1 MCKGGVGMSW
11 EEILQRPSSRW
22 TLGEGPEREVVI
34 SSRVRL
40 ARNLGEHNFPN
51 RAGEDELEKVCTEVE
66 VAVGRLSM
74 AEPFHF
80 LPLARLSPIDR
91 QVLVEKHLT
100 SPAHIAEPRH
110 RAMALRVDEG
120 VSILVNEEDHLRIQ
134 ALFPGLQLD
143 KAWELASK
151 VDDDLEGDLTYAFD
165 ESYGYLTCCPTNTG
179 TGMRASIMMHLP
191 GLVMLNRANKIFTTL
206 SQLGLVTR
214 GLYGEGTEALGYMFQ
229 ISNQITLGRTEE
241 ELIGNLQTII
251 MQVIE
256 QELQARQQ
264 LYKEMGD
271 RLVDKVFRAYG
282 VLTNARLLTSK
293 EAINLILTLRLGLNL
308 NLLPQLEY
316 RVLGELLVL
325 CQPGFLQKV
334 AGEKQN
340 TQERDAKRA
349 ALIRERLKEAK
360 A

>member
-1 MCKGGVGMSW
+1 MSREVAGMSW

-40 ARNLGEHNFPN
+40 ARNIDHHIFPH
-51 RAGEDELEKVCTEVE
+51 RAGEEELEEVCREVGT
-66 VAVGRLSM
+66 AVEQLPLAPR
-74 AEPFHF
+74 FHF
-80 LPLARLSPIDR
+80 LPLTKLTPIDR

-100 SPAHIAEPRH
+100 SPAHIAKPRH
-110 RAMALRVDEG
+110 RAVVLREDEG

-134 ALFPGLQLD
+134 TLFPGLQLEE
-143 KAWELASK
+143 AYGLAGK
-151 VDDDLEGDLTYAFD
+151 IDDGLERSLTYAFD
-165 ESYGYLTCCPTNTG
+165 ETYGYLTCCPTNTG
-179 TGMRASIMMHLP
+179 TGMRASIMVHLP
-191 GLVMLNRANKIFTTL
+191 GLVMLNRANKIFSTL

-229 ISNQITLGRTEE
+229 ISNQITLGRSEG
-241 ELIGNLQTII
+241 ELINSLQTILV
-251 MQVIE
+251 QVIE

-264 LYKEMGD
+264 LYQEMGD

-282 VLTNARLLTSK
+282 ILTNARLLSSK

-308 NLLPQLEY
+308 NLLPNLEY

-334 AGEKQN
+334 AGEKQS
-340 TQERDAKRA
+340 TPERDAKRA
-349 ALIRERLKEAK
+349 ALIRDRLKEAK